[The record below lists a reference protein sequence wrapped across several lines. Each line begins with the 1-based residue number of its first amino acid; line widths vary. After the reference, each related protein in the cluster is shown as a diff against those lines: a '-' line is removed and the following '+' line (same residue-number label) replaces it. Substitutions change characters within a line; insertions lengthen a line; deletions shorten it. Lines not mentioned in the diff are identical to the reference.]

1 MTAEHPIEATWRAE
15 WPEQNG
21 QICMSRLV
29 VGIELTQIQIGGS
42 RSRWYRVV

>member
-21 QICMSRLV
+21 QICMPPVV
-29 VGIELTQIQIGGS
+29 VGIEPT
-42 RSRWYRVV
+42 